1 VPATG
6 KISQRSGFFPIKMS
20 VFSYGHIFQKELFKI
35 VKIKS
40 AGGYIFFALILG
52 GSSIMKNHSFNCL
65 PF

>member
-1 VPATG
+1 
-6 KISQRSGFFPIKMS
+6 MS
-20 VFSYGHIFQKELFKI
+20 VFSYGHIFQKELFKTI
-35 VKIKS
+35 KIKS